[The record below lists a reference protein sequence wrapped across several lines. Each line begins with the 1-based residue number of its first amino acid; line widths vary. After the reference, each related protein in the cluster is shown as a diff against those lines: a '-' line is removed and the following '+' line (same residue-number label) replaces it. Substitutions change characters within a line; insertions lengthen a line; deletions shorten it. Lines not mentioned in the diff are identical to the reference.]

1 MQHDRVLAL
10 GFFDGIHLGH
20 AALLNKTR
28 ERARELSLTP
38 AAMSFD
44 THPDTLVFGTAVPLL
59 NTMAER
65 EFLMRRLCGV
75 EEVLFAH
82 FDEAMMHMPWEVF
95 IEDYLVRQLRARHV
109 VCGHDFHFGDRG
121 QGNPDRLR
129 EKCRALGVGCD
140 VIPEIQLDG
149 QCVSSTTIRALL
161 RAGDCKAA
169 ARLLGHGQ
177 LVTGTVQKGAGRGAG
192 LGFPTAN
199 LLFSPDVLVP
209 AFGVYRAEAELD
221 GRRYPACVNIGV
233 HPTLGALPAPVLEA
247 NLIGFSGNLYGKEL
261 AIWLEEHLRGE
272 MRFESIEALRARV
285 LYDRKL
291 VADFYQ
297 I

>member
-1 MQHDRVLAL
+1 MVHDCVLAL

-20 AALLNKTR
+20 AALLDKTR
-28 ERARELSLTP
+28 QRAQELGLIP
-38 AAMSFD
+38 AALSFD

-65 EFLMRRLCGV
+65 ELLMRRLCGMEQV
-75 EEVLFAH
+75 IFAH
-82 FDEAMMHMPWEVF
+82 FDENMMHMPWQVF
-95 IEDYLVRQLRARHV
+95 VEDYLVRQLHARHV

-121 QGNPDRLR
+121 QGDPDRLR
-129 EKCRALGVGCD
+129 AVCRAHGVGCD
-140 VIPEIQLDG
+140 VIPAVRVDG
-149 QCVSSTTIRALL
+149 QCVSSTAIRALL
-161 RAGDCKAA
+161 QSGDCKSA

-177 LVTGTVQKGAGRGAG
+177 LVTGVVQKGAGRGAG

-199 LLFSPDVLVP
+199 LPFSPDVLVP
-209 AFGVYRAEAELD
+209 AFGVYRAEAEVD

-233 HPTLGALPAPVLEA
+233 HPTVGALSAPVLEA

-261 AIWLEEHLRGE
+261 AVWLENHMRGE
-272 MRFESIEALRARV
+272 MRFESAQALRARV
-285 LYDRKL
+285 LYDRQL

-297 I
+297 T